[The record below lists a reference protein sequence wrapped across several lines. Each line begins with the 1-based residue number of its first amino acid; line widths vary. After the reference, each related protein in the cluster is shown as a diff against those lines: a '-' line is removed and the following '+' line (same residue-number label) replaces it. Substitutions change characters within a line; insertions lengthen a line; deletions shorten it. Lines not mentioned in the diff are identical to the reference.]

1 MMGFKKIF
9 FGTTWQFYCLHVGT
23 GRALAAVVWGVA
35 TVLSEEGGSEVA
47 CEEDIKKKKRKNMRS
62 SSMYYLKSVD
72 K

>member
-47 CEEDIKKKKRKNMRS
+47 CEEDFKKKKEK
-62 SSMYYLKSVD
+62 YAEFEHVLFEECG
-72 K
+72 